1 VADLL
6 ERLVH
11 RVRSEVDREESAR
24 RLDAE
29 LRPRLRRYFRASGF
43 TEPETEDLVQEAL
56 IRVFRA
62 VGGLREEERFVPWL
76 FVLARNLARTA
87 GEARHREQERRA
99 EGVDLEAVAGAV
111 EPEPASRARARLAR
125 VQRVLGVLPEQQRR
139 CLILV
144 ARDGLS
150 YREAADLLGLSA
162 LTVRNHL
169 AAARRRLRAEL
180 EGGERDEQRPP
191 E

>member
-1 VADLL
+1 MADLL

-11 RVRSEVDREESAR
+11 RHRSGVDREESAR

-43 TEPETEDLVQEAL
+43 TDTEVEDLVQEAL
-56 IRVFRA
+56 LRVFRS
-62 VGGLREEERFVPWL
+62 VGGLREEERFLPWL

-87 GEARHREQERRA
+87 GAARRREQERRA

-111 EPEPASRARARLAR
+111 EPHPASRARARLAR
-125 VQRVLGVLPEQQRR
+125 VQQVLGVLPEQQRR